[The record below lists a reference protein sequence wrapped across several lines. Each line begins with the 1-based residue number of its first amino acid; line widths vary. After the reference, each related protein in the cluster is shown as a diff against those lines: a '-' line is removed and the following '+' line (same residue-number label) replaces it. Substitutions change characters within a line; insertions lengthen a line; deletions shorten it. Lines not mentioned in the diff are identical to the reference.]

1 MISIS
6 SSKFCEC
13 VRESARK
20 RRVEETYFVRVFEV
34 DAEAEVLE
42 HLTLGFDDLVL
53 GLRVIGVDGHRF
65 YDPANE

>member
-1 MISIS
+1 M
-6 SSKFCEC
+6 
-13 VRESARK
+13 
-20 RRVEETYFVRVFEV
+20 EETYFVRVFEV